1 MRTNLIKVAVPIL
14 GVSYGAV
21 PFSSYGGLRKS
32 RGPSNPDH
40 SLEKLANDLNA
51 VLEQISPN
59 GPVILIGHSIGGMTQ
74 QTFCRLFGE
83 KLGKSVKGLV
93 LVHTTYTNPLATNM
107 AAWIAKPLEPIIKIV
122 NFLMIPLAPLFW
134 LSNWQSYYNGSAH
147 MAARLESFT
156 GKQSWEQLD
165 HSALK
170 SPPIM
175 IATLSFSLSEPR

>member
-14 GVSYGAV
+14 CVSYGAV

-107 AAWIAKPLEPIIKIV
+107 AACFMGTNKNWGNNSAYKRRAKIYSPLRRGRIKRII
-122 NFLMIPLAPLFW
+122 NAPLVIK
-134 LSNWQSYYNGSAH
+134 SNRKNNPDWSGGRFYKRRNSRG
-147 MAARLESFT
+147 
-156 GKQSWEQLD
+156 
-165 HSALK
+165 
-170 SPPIM
+170 PPSK
-175 IATLSFSLSEPR
+175 L